1 MLHSEELEEVQYTL
15 YPAMFAGSLGGLHDT
30 LILVSS
36 VCSRIRLV
44 GGSFS
49 TVSVPCV
56 SVVESL
62 VQVTVVAGP
71 PAVIHVRVSCEV
83 HLSILVKFA
92 VISDIAISPNGSK
105 PHS

>member
-1 MLHSEELEEVQYTL
+1 MYCAVT
-15 YPAMFAGSLGGLHDT
+15 
-30 LILVSS
+30 
-36 VCSRIRLV
+36 
-44 GGSFS
+44 GSFS

-92 VISDIAISPNGSK
+92 VISDIAISLNGSK